1 MKAIVTLNNKGLNT
15 MVLNNTTAR
24 HAAVIAGRTGSNE
37 MGLMK
42 SLLIDTLKAKL
53 QTTAHFWYRKASTNE
68 IREAWGTT
76 NHPLMANK
84 IVGTGYSGEQVNT
97 VKYWDIE
104 KGAFRSL
111 IKYQSENEVS
121 QIIQKSQPRL
131 TNKLTNHQPN
141 ISLTIMKGVIYSRV
155 SSEGDRQNTSRQVAD
170 LTQYANRNGIE
181 ILKVFEEHISGAK
194 RNEEREVLCNCLD
207 YCFTYHVDVL
217 LISELSR
224 LGRNVDEV
232 LANVKR
238 CKDAYLNIYFQKENL
253 SIFQADGSKNP
264 FLNIFISVL
273 GTCAELERENIQY
286 RLNSGRRLYIEKG
299 GKLGRKKGS
308 IKTTEQK
315 EQQYKEVL
323 TYLHK
328 GYGVRVT
335 SKLTN
340 VSESTVQRLKK
351 EFSI

>member
-1 MKAIVTLNNKGLNT
+1 
-15 MVLNNTTAR
+15 
-24 HAAVIAGRTGSNE
+24 
-37 MGLMK
+37 
-42 SLLIDTLKAKL
+42 
-53 QTTAHFWYRKASTNE
+53 
-68 IREAWGTT
+68 
-76 NHPLMANK
+76 
-84 IVGTGYSGEQVNT
+84 
-97 VKYWDIE
+97 
-104 KGAFRSL
+104 
-111 IKYQSENEVS
+111 
-121 QIIQKSQPRL
+121 
-131 TNKLTNHQPN
+131 
-141 ISLTIMKGVIYSRV
+141 MKGVIYSRV
-155 SSEGDRQNTSRQVAD
+155 SSEGERQNTSRQVAD

-181 ILKVFEEHISGAK
+181 VLKVYEEHISGAK

-238 CKDAYLNIYFQKENL
+238 CKDAHLNIYFQKENL

-286 RLNSGRRLYIEKG
+286 RLNSGRRLYVEKG

-308 IKTTEQK
+308 TKTTEQK
-315 EQQYKEVL
+315 EQQYREVL

>member
-1 MKAIVTLNNKGLNT
+1 M
-15 MVLNNTTAR
+15 
-24 HAAVIAGRTGSNE
+24 
-37 MGLMK
+37 
-42 SLLIDTLKAKL
+42 
-53 QTTAHFWYRKASTNE
+53 
-68 IREAWGTT
+68 
-76 NHPLMANK
+76 
-84 IVGTGYSGEQVNT
+84 
-97 VKYWDIE
+97 
-104 KGAFRSL
+104 
-111 IKYQSENEVS
+111 
-121 QIIQKSQPRL
+121 
-131 TNKLTNHQPN
+131 
-141 ISLTIMKGVIYSRV
+141 TILKGVLYSRV
-155 SSEGDRQNTSRQVAD
+155 SSEGERQNTSRQVAD

-181 ILKVFEEHISGAK
+181 VLKVYEEHISGAK

-238 CKDAYLNIYFQKENL
+238 CKDAHLNIYFQKENL

-286 RLNSGRRLYIEKG
+286 RLNSGRRLYVEKG

-308 IKTTEQK
+308 TKTTEQK
-315 EQQYKEVL
+315 EQQYREVL
-323 TYLHK
+323 TYLRK